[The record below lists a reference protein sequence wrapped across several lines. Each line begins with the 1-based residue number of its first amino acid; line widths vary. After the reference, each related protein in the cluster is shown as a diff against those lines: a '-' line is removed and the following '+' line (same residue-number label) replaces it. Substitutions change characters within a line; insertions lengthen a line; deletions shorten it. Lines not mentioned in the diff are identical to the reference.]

1 MFKFPKGF
9 WTGLS
14 ALMISTSAIAAPM
27 DLDDPDVVAAY
38 VDGIVS
44 PLMHNNNSPSGTV
57 AIIKDGQLVFAK
69 GYGFQNVE
77 EQIPV
82 DPYTTLFRPGSTSKL
97 FTWVSVMQLVE
108 QGKLDL
114 DTDVNEYLE
123 TVEIEDTF
131 DEPITL
137 RHILTHSAGF
147 EDGSLGYLITDDP
160 AKSVSLEV
168 AMQRYQP
175 KRVNPP
181 GAQTAYSNYA
191 TALAGLIVS
200 TISGLPFNDYVQQ
213 NIFDP
218 LGMTHSSFVEPLP
231 DNLAET
237 MAASYKVELG
247 GFSEQPF
254 EIITSFGP
262 AGAMSSTAID
272 MLKFAQAILN
282 GGELNGQR
290 ILKPATVREMLTRNF
305 THDER
310 LMGMA
315 LGFYATDYNG
325 FRVMGHGG
333 DTRFFHSY
341 LGIDQANDL
350 AFFVSF
356 GGPGGGAV
364 RSSFAPA
371 FYNEFFP
378 RDEPPP
384 VPPDDFSERAG
395 R

>member
-1 MFKFPKGF
+1 MFKYPKGF

-14 ALMISTSAIAAPM
+14 ALMISMSVIAAPM
-27 DLDDPDVVAAY
+27 DLDNPDVVAAH

-57 AIIKDGQLVFAK
+57 AIIKDGQLVFAS

-131 DEPITL
+131 DEPVTL
-137 RHILTHSAGF
+137 RHILTHTAGF
-147 EDGSLGYLITDDP
+147 EDGSLGYLIKDDP
-160 AKSVSLEV
+160 AESVSLEV

-191 TALAGLIVS
+191 TALAGLMVS

-231 DNLAET
+231 DNL
-237 MAASYKVELG
+237 
-247 GFSEQPF
+247 
-254 EIITSFGP
+254 
-262 AGAMSSTAID
+262 
-272 MLKFAQAILN
+272 
-282 GGELNGQR
+282 
-290 ILKPATVREMLTRNF
+290 
-305 THDER
+305 
-310 LMGMA
+310 
-315 LGFYATDYNG
+315 
-325 FRVMGHGG
+325 
-333 DTRFFHSY
+333 
-341 LGIDQANDL
+341 
-350 AFFVSF
+350 
-356 GGPGGGAV
+356 
-364 RSSFAPA
+364 
-371 FYNEFFP
+371 
-378 RDEPPP
+378 
-384 VPPDDFSERAG
+384 
-395 R
+395 